1 MASKCKTPNSMKWH
15 PLMVKWCLY
24 LHYKSR
30 SAYETLR
37 ESGCL
42 KLPSHR
48 TLQDYTHVVKSSTG
62 FSTDVDKQLMI
73 TAQIESLKEW
83 EKCVVIILDQMSIHE
98 DLVYDKNSDELV
110 GFTDLGDINNHLLKF
125 KKCVGEPVTPT
136 LANSML
142 VFMVQGLFVSIG
154 FPYAQFP
161 SHSITGDLLFNPIW
175 EAVFRLERCG
185 FKVAF

>member
-1 MASKCKTPNSMKWH
+1 
-15 PLMVKWCLY
+15 
-24 LHYKSR
+24 
-30 SAYETLR
+30 
-37 ESGCL
+37 
-42 KLPSHR
+42 
-48 TLQDYTHVVKSSTG
+48 
-62 FSTDVDKQLMI
+62 MI